1 MTRVCVIVE
10 GPTEESFVNNVLAPV
25 LWPRQVYVTPII
37 IGPAGHKGGNPKYTR
52 VKEDVLKQLKQDRS
66 GYCSTMLDFY
76 GLGNDF
82 PGMPL
87 PTNLQSVDKVLR
99 IERAVKADIVA
110 EFPDLRPEVRFLP
123 YLQLHEYEGLLFSD
137 PGAFASGIGQPH
149 LAVDF
154 QRIREPFD
162 TPEDINDNPNTA
174 PSKQV
179 LRVYASYRKVLD
191 GTLAAGAVGICK
203 MREECPHFRG
213 WLEQLEALE
222 H

>member
-110 EFPDLRPEVRFLP
+110 EFPDLQPRFVSCRTFNYMNTKGFCSVIRALLLPELGSRILRSISRESVNHSIPLRISTIIPTLLRPNKCC
-123 YLQLHEYEGLLFSD
+123 
-137 PGAFASGIGQPH
+137 ASTH
-149 LAVDF
+149 
-154 QRIREPFD
+154 RIER
-162 TPEDINDNPNTA
+162 
-174 PSKQV
+174 
-179 LRVYASYRKVLD
+179 Y
-191 GTLAAGAVGICK
+191 
-203 MREECPHFRG
+203 
-213 WLEQLEALE
+213 
-222 H
+222 